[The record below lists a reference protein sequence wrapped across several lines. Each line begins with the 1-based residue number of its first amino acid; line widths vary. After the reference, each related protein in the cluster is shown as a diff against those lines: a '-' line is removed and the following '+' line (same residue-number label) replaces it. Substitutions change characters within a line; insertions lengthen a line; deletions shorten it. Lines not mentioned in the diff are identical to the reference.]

1 MEAGFGKKG
10 GGSKG
15 GSSRIYADLEEFE
28 ELLEGEEV
36 SPDAFAAMARKL
48 GKTRKARRK
57 F

>member
-1 MEAGFGKKG
+1 MEAGFGKK

-36 SPDAFAAMARKL
+36 SPDAFAAMVRKL